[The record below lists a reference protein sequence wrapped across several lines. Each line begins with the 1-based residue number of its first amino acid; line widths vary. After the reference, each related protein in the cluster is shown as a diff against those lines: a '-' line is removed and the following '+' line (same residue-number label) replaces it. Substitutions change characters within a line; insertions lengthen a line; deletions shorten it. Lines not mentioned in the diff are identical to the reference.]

1 MTTTTGTQRPRAFY
15 HDGSIGTP
23 LPPAKTPGWDL
34 STERRID
41 DGKGLARM
49 LGWFSIG
56 LGAAELLAPAQVADL
71 AGLDEDR
78 TDLVRFYGMRE
89 IASGVG
95 ILSQFRE
102 PTPWVWSRVAGDL
115 LDLATLGAA
124 MAGDNP
130 RRGRAAGAMAMVLGV
145 TALDMYCAS
154 QLSAHQA

>member
-1 MTTTTGTQRPRAFY
+1 MSNEVQTPRAFY
-15 HDGSIGTP
+15 PDFAIGTP
-23 LPPAKTPGWDL
+23 LPPSRTPGWDL
-34 STERRID
+34 NTERRAD
-41 DGKGLARM
+41 DGKGLARA

-56 LGAAELLAPAQVADL
+56 LGAAELLAPAHVADL

-95 ILSQFRE
+95 ILSQRQ

-124 MAGDNP
+124 MASDNP

-145 TALDMYCAS
+145 TALDMLCAS
-154 QLSAHQA
+154 QLTAHQA